1 MDSDKLEALR
11 RAIKAEQ
18 DDSATLEAA
27 PRMLDIRTLKKGWL
41 ALPYESLRR
50 VEFDPDSEVPLRI
63 HFSSHILELQGRNLQ
78 AVYRAVA
85 SKRLGQLREVGER
98 HDTGEPN
105 DAVVHVLTITEKA
118 KGDPETGDSA
128 EADSKPNTR
137 ARKVEP

>member
-1 MDSDKLEALR
+1 MESDKLDELR

-18 DDSATLEAA
+18 GDSATLETA
-27 PRMLDIRTLKKGWL
+27 PPMLDIRTLKKGWL

-50 VEFDPDSEVPLRI
+50 VEFDPESRVPLQI

-78 AVYRAVA
+78 AVYRAVV
-85 SKRLGQLREVGER
+85 SKRLGQIREVGER

-118 KGDPETGDSA
+118 KSDPETGDSDK
-128 EADSKPNTR
+128 ADSKPNTK
-137 ARKVEP
+137 ARRVEP

>member
-1 MDSDKLEALR
+1 
-11 RAIKAEQ
+11 
-18 DDSATLEAA
+18 
-27 PRMLDIRTLKKGWL
+27 
-41 ALPYESLRR
+41 
-50 VEFDPDSEVPLRI
+50 
-63 HFSSHILELQGRNLQ
+63 
-78 AVYRAVA
+78 
-85 SKRLGQLREVGER
+85 VGER

>member
-1 MDSDKLEALR
+1 MDSDKLEELR

-27 PRMLDIRTLKKGWL
+27 PRMLDIRTLKRGWL

-50 VEFDPDSEVPLRI
+50 VEFDPESKVPLRI
-63 HFSSHILELQGRNLQ
+63 HFSSHILEMQGRNLQ

-98 HDTGEPN
+98 HDTGDPN
-105 DAVVHVLTITEKA
+105 DAVVHVLTITEKV
-118 KGDPETGDSA
+118 KSDPETGDSA
-128 EADSKPNTR
+128 QPDSKPNSV

>member
-1 MDSDKLEALR
+1 MESDKLNELR
-11 RAIKAEQ
+11 RAILAEQ
-18 DDSATLEAA
+18 DDSATLDAA

-50 VEFDPDSEVPLRI
+50 VEFDPDGKVPLRI
-63 HFSSHILELQGRNLQ
+63 YFSSHILELQGRNLQ

-85 SKRLGQLREVGER
+85 SKRLGQLREIGER

-118 KGDPETGDSA
+118 KSDQEATGSA
-128 EADSKPNTR
+128 EAD
-137 ARKVEP
+137 